1 MSSSS
6 TSAAPLSS
14 EVAALVLSGAGAD
27 ETEEGGDEVV
37 MPVVNEAVAVAPA
50 DDEEEETE
58 LVAVRTVCDA
68 TLARDAGIEV
78 VIGEPEYTA
87 PPALLA
93 AAAFVTPFW
102 PLHCALLKS
111 MLRVTNIR

>member
-1 MSSSS
+1 MRSSS

-27 ETEEGGDEVV
+27 DTEEGGDAVV
-37 MPVVNEAVAVAPA
+37 MPVVDEAVVVEA
-50 DDEEEETE
+50 DEAEDERE

-68 TLARDAGIEV
+68 ILDRLAGMEV
-78 VIGEPEYTA
+78 VIWEPEYTA
-87 PPALLA
+87 PPPLFA

-111 MLRVTNIR
+111 MLRVRNIR